1 VRSSKYHKIYKATL
15 KIFENAAG
23 GFTSKCRFLWV
34 AWFDFEQGLGSPER
48 AWFAASQI
56 TRQERGAGA
65 KRSPDT
71 PGQDERPC
79 EKQTKTGPTKSN

>member
-1 VRSSKYHKIYKATL
+1 
-15 KIFENAAG
+15 
-23 GFTSKCRFLWV
+23 V

-48 AWFAASQI
+48 AWFAASLI

-79 EKQTKTGPTKSN
+79 EKQTKTGPTKLTQAKKYRQLHYDELNCG

>member
-1 VRSSKYHKIYKATL
+1 MNVEFCGWLGLILSEGPRNAL
-15 KIFENAAG
+15 K
-23 GFTSKCRFLWV
+23 
-34 AWFDFEQGLGSPER
+34 R

-65 KRSPDT
+65 ERSPDT

-79 EKQTKTGPTKSN
+79 EKQTKTGPTNIRYSISYKHVKIF